1 MVTSSQ
7 PMDTDFAGDASHQ
20 QRQQQD
26 VPPPPRQRLSQTAPM
41 TEDEQ
46 RERRASIRE
55 IMQDQSLTPLERRR
69 SIQGLM
75 DGRRRSS
82 NAASSVGRGSAA
94 NNMSM
99 MAAAAAA
106 AADFYDSSDEDDD
119 DDNIDDDDDGSLM
132 DDDDNNNNNNNADND
147 NDLDN
152 NSFINFG
159 RRPSRRSSAGSSGSG
174 GAATGGGNRSRRN
187 SGTDNQ
193 STNSN
198 SNSGGFMSGRKKG
211 RSASLRG
218 FAAGAA
224 AAAAAA
230 AAAFSEDPE
239 DVLATAQRM
248 ERSRPKCDHYQRN
261 CTIISPCCG
270 LAFGCRI
277 CHDECP
283 VLPPPVLQ
291 QHEAS
296 VAAAAAASADAAASS
311 SATTDGDHDMMNSNN
326 NTGWKQMDAKPKM
339 EKRNSLPSDFTE
351 EETHHNIDRFAI
363 KEVICRNCFTRQ
375 SSKTNQCIA
384 CKIQFGEYH
393 CSICNLWM
401 SQDEEPYHCED
412 CGFCRVGGR
421 DNFRHCH
428 DCGMCIDALLFDDH
442 NCKAGKY
449 MSNCPVCQED
459 LFSSRSASHEMP
471 CGHAIH
477 WHCFRE
483 LTSFDTRCPVCKK
496 TAETHEQM
504 APTWSAMAMGI
515 ALQPVPPEMA
525 RVVSIVCND
534 CEVRDENR
542 RWHFLGVQCNE
553 CGSFNTTVERTT
565 LMGREAAV
573 FLGDDVNGGSGA
585 TGGGDAGGGAGSP
598 ALGGAGGSAEME
610 SSAAAAAAAA
620 AAAVA
625 SVESNARSEAL
636 NNVMAA
642 MEESASSLASLGID
656 DDMEDLRRSTIQAQ
670 LVHAIGG
677 EEEGVHGG
685 EDSMEED
692 EDVPQGQETSSGSS
706 SSAY

>member
-7 PMDTDFAGDASHQ
+7 PMDMDMQQQQSMTSPAGP
-20 QRQQQD
+20 QRQ
-26 VPPPPRQRLSQTAPM
+26 RSSQSGPM
-41 TEDEQ
+41 TEEEQ

-55 IMQDQSLTPLERRR
+55 IMQDQNLTPLERRR
-69 SIQGLM
+69 SIQSLM

-119 DDNIDDDDDGSLM
+119 DGVVSDDGSLM
-132 DDDDNNNNNNNADND
+132 DDEPDGHLVSGHQRSVGSRSSGIGSSNGGGDD
-147 NDLDN
+147 DLDN
-152 NSFINFG
+152 SFNFG
-159 RRPSRRSSAGSSGSG
+159 GTSRRSSAASSGS
-174 GAATGGGNRSRRN
+174 GNRSRRN
-187 SGTDNQ
+187 SGSAPGGTDN
-193 STNSN
+193 
-198 SNSGGFMSGRKKG
+198 GCGFMSGRKKG

-248 ERSRPKCDHYQRN
+248 ERSRPKCEHYDRR

-283 VLPPPVLQ
+283 VLPPPMLE
-291 QHEAS
+291 QHEKSMA
-296 VAAAAAASADAAASS
+296 VATAAAATS
-311 SATTDGDHDMMNSNN
+311 DGDHDMMGNNSS
-326 NTGWKQMDAKPKM
+326 GWKQMDSKPHKM
-339 EKRNSLPSDFTE
+339 EKRNSLPSDFNE

-363 KEVICRNCFTRQ
+363 KEIICRNCFTRQ
-375 SSKTNQCIA
+375 SSKTNQCIG
-384 CKIQFGEYH
+384 CKIQFGDYH
-393 CSICNLWM
+393 CNVCNLWM

-565 LMGREAAV
+565 LMGREAAMY
-573 FLGDDVNGGSGA
+573 LGDDVSGA
-585 TGGGDAGGGAGSP
+585 AAGGGN
-598 ALGGAGGSAEME
+598 AGGVAQPI
-610 SSAAAAAAAA
+610 SAAAAGSPGMESTAAAL
-620 AAAVA
+620 A

-656 DDMEDLRRSTIQAQ
+656 DDMEDLRRSTIQAH

-677 EEEGVHGG
+677 DDGTGG
-685 EDSMEED
+685 AADSMD
-692 EDVPQGQETSSGSS
+692 EDLPPHGQDTSSGSS
-706 SSAY
+706 NSAC